1 MVPLTRRTIGALLLC
16 CLSPTALAGAQF
28 HLKLHHALPPA
39 APAHWSMLV
48 PWSEK
53 VEAASNHRIG
63 ITVYPSMHLGGQAP
77 QLMNQVRDGVVDIVW
92 ALSGYTPGRFPSLE
106 VFEMPG
112 LTAHPAVMNRALAEF
127 ITLHPDEFADYKIVA
142 AFVHAGQALHSKI
155 PIRNANDFAGL
166 KIRIPSRSAGWIV
179 EALGATP
186 IGTQASK
193 IPEMLSKGIVDAAF
207 IPYEVVGSLKVNELV
222 DYHIGLTLPET
233 DRFHTQ
239 VFLIAMNRRTY
250 HSLPPDLQRVID
262 DHSGAN
268 IADWLSRI
276 WMDNETPGI
285 ALARESGE
293 IIRLSAEQSTALRE
307 KMETEV
313 TGRWLQSM
321 ADRGLAGPA
330 LLAEARALIA
340 KYSARVAGEEGNR

>member
-1 MVPLTRRTIGALLLC
+1 MAWRNLPVLLLY
-16 CLSPTALAGAQF
+16 CLASSAQADAEYR
-28 HLKLHHALPPA
+28 LKLHHALPPA

-48 PWSEK
+48 PWSEQ
-53 VEAASNHRIG
+53 VEAAANHRIE
-63 ITVYPSMHLGGQAP
+63 ITVYPSMQLGGQAP

-106 VFEMPG
+106 VFEMPEM
-112 LTAHPAVMNRALAEF
+112 TAHPAVMNRALTEF
-127 ITLHPDEFADYKIVA
+127 VGLHPEEFADYRIIA
-142 AFVHAGQALHSKI
+142 AFVHAGQALHSKT
-155 PIRNANDFAGL
+155 PVRSPGDFAGM

-207 IPYEVVGSLKVNELV
+207 IPYEVVGSLKVHELV
-222 DYHIGLTLPET
+222 DYHIGLTLPAT

-239 VFLIAMNRRTY
+239 VFLIAMNRASY
-250 HSLPPDLQRVID
+250 DALPRDLQDVID
-262 DHSGAN
+262 EHSGDR
-268 IADWLSRI
+268 IAEWLAQI

-285 ALARESGE
+285 ALARDSGE
-293 IIRLSAEQSTALRE
+293 IIRLSAQDSLALRE
-307 KMETEV
+307 KMELEV

-321 ADRGLAGPA
+321 ADRGLDGPA
-330 LLAEARALIA
+330 LLIQARELIA
-340 KYSARVAGEEGNR
+340 KHSGVNLAASGTR